1 MVIASPRYLPV
12 GSKLF
17 VKLNACSQLTL
28 YVPPLPA
35 VEPPFVP
42 AELFDEPPPHAARTD
57 PERTA
62 TEMNQSFRI
71 QVAASRPAGCVNGAF
86 STKAW

>member
-1 MVIASPRYLPV
+1 MLIASPRYSPV
-12 GSKLF
+12 GSKLS
-17 VKLNACSQLTL
+17 VKLNACSHPTL

-35 VEPPFVP
+35 VEPPPVP
-42 AELFDEPPPHAARTD
+42 DELVDEPPPQAASAH

-62 TEMNQSFRI
+62 TETTQSFRI
-71 QVAASRPAGCVNGAF
+71 HEAASRLPGYLNAAF